1 MHILTCNYN
10 QNPNVGL
17 FCYANDKYCLVP
29 HLFPKKLKKEFEE
42 VLQVPIYE
50 IKAVGTDLLGV
61 FLAGNDDCL
70 LVPKIMFKTELQQL
84 EKFKIKYKIINTEL
98 TALGNNLLI
107 ANGMCIANPDYNDA
121 MLKEIKSG
129 LKTQVKTGKIS
140 EFNIVG
146 SLAVNNSKGCLVS
159 ADIKDFEKK
168 FLEDNLKSKITKGT
182 INFGSPYVSSGIVC
196 NSNGFIAG
204 DASGGP
210 EVQNVDIALGFLE
223 E

>member
-107 ANGMCIANPDYNDA
+107 ANGMCIANPDYNDT

-129 LKTQVKTGKIS
+129 LKTTLIFSRIS
-140 EFNIVG
+140 IGRRISWRCNLLGILLCSF
-146 SLAVNNSKGCLVS
+146 SFLA
-159 ADIKDFEKK
+159 
-168 FLEDNLKSKITKGT
+168 FLLGGSKIMRELWK
-182 INFGSPYVSSGIVC
+182 
-196 NSNGFIAG
+196 
-204 DASGGP
+204 
-210 EVQNVDIALGFLE
+210 
-223 E
+223 